1 MIMND
6 PPFRLSDD
14 PGPALVAKMA
24 LELRR
29 ERERNAAL
37 TLALRTLIRDTGCGV
52 FAATGSETR
61 AAEAALL
68 LNDR

>member
-1 MIMND
+1 MND
-6 PPFRLSDD
+6 PSYRLSDD

-24 LELRR
+24 IELR
-29 ERERNAAL
+29 EQKARNQAL
-37 TLALRTLIRDTGCGV
+37 AEALRTLIRDTGTGV

-68 LNDR
+68 LNERP